1 MTVQLQNDR
10 ANSIKLCCLKITFL
24 RKFGKIKK
32 KSNLLPHVTVFR
44 KKVLLVII
52 YDSSDIHIMNISERL
67 ERGSRTYLPRYR

>member
-1 MTVQLQNDR
+1 MTVQIRLNYV
-10 ANSIKLCCLKITFL
+10 ASKSPFYENSEKL
-24 RKFGKIKK
+24 K
-32 KSNLLPHVTVFR
+32 KSNPLPHVTVFR